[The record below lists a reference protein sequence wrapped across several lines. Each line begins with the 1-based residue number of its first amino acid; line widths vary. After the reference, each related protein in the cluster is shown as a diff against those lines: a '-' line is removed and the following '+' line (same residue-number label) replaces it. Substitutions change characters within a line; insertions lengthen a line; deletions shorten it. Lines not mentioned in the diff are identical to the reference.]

1 MRGQIPDDRLG
12 TGRSRPAP
20 EAVGA
25 GVQLLSED
33 VTADT
38 LGTAV
43 AQAVERAPRARE
55 LRDEIRGTGGI
66 AASADAVERLA

>member
-1 MRGQIPDDRLG
+1 
-12 TGRSRPAP
+12 
-20 EAVGA
+20 VGA